1 MPRPS
6 PHPHEVRA
14 WIIWIVGV
22 AAYVLAVMNRTS
34 LAAVGVDAADRFSA
48 DAATLSMFAVVQLAV
63 YGGMQIPV
71 GMVLDRWGARPI
83 ITIGMLLMAAGQLAM
98 AFSPSVGVAI
108 FARVLI
114 GAGDAAVF
122 PSVLRLVAT
131 WFPAQRGPIMVQM
144 TGIVGQTGQLLS
156 LMPLAALLHAT
167 TWSIAFGSVA
177 GLAVLFTILVFLIIR
192 NHPPERTADISVNTD
207 TGAIKVVTSSI
218 DTGVGIRAA
227 WAHPGTRLAFWSHF
241 TTPFAGTAFVLLWGF
256 PFLTAGEGLSVAQAA
271 AVTSTYVF
279 VGMAMGPVMGELS
292 RRNPNRRSRALV
304 LPAVFVQMAAWLAVI
319 AWPGTAPLW
328 LLYLL
333 AVAMGTGG
341 PASMV
346 AFDHARTHNPAHRLS
361 TATGV
366 TNVGGFLAALIA
378 VFLIGLALDLQGAG
392 TPETYTLDAFRIAF
406 LMQMPIWLLGI
417 VFIVIERRRTRV
429 HIGLDEPRRR
439 RPRQ

>member
-1 MPRPS
+1 MPRTATPS
-6 PHPHEVRA
+6 HEVRA
-14 WIIWIVGV
+14 WIIWTVGV

-48 DAATLSMFAVVQLAV
+48 DAATLSMFAVVQLAI

-71 GMVLDRWGARPI
+71 GMLLDRWGSRPI

-98 AFSPSVGVAI
+98 ALSPSVGVAI

-131 WFPAQRGPIMVQM
+131 WFPAQRAPIMVQM
-144 TGIVGQTGQLLS
+144 TGIVGQSGQLLS
-156 LMPLAALLHAT
+156 LMPVAGLLHAT
-167 TWSIAFGSVA
+167 TWTITFGSIA
-177 GLAVLFTILVFLIIR
+177 GLGVFFTILVFLIIR
-192 NHPPERTADISVNTD
+192 NHPPERTADVSVNTD

-227 WAHPGTRLAFWSHF
+227 WAQPGTRLAFWSHF
-241 TTPFAGTAFVLLWGF
+241 TTPFAGTAFMLLWGI

-271 AVTSTYVF
+271 GVTSVYVF
-279 VGMAMGPVMGELS
+279 VGMAVGPIMGELS
-292 RRNPNRRSRALV
+292 RRIPNRRSRALV
-304 LPAVFVQMAAWLAVI
+304 LPAVLIQMGVWLAVI
-319 AWPGTAPLW
+319 IWPGTAPLW
-328 LLYLL
+328 LLYGL
-333 AVAMGTGG
+333 AVALGLGG
-341 PASMV
+341 PASMI

-361 TATGV
+361 TATGI

-378 VFLIGLALDLQGAG
+378 VFSIGVALDLQGAG
-392 TPETYTLDAFRIAF
+392 TPDTYSLDAFRFAF
-406 LMQMPIWLLGI
+406 LTQVPIWLLGM

-429 HIGLDEPRRR
+429 HVGLDEPRRK
-439 RPRQ
+439 RQKP